1 MGQTMTDRRDYR
13 LSAADGA
20 GLAIH
25 ERGAEDGRPLLLLHG
40 LMSSAHVNWIKYGTA
55 ERLAEAG
62 FRCIMPDLRGHGD
75 SDAPE
80 DPAAYPTDI
89 LVRDN
94 ADIIGQLGLTDYDLC
109 GFSLGARTS
118 VKLVI
123 DGATPR
129 KLVIAGMGLDGLIDW
144 AKRRDYFTGI
154 IDNADTLKRGDPGYM
169 AVQFMRTTGINP
181 QVARMIVRSF
191 GDLDPARLAAI
202 TMPALALAGTEDFD
216 NGAPG
221 PLAEALPQGHVAEIP
236 GNHMSCVTKADFGR
250 AIVNFLRA

>member
-1 MGQTMTDRRDYR
+1 MPDLRTTRI
-13 LSAADGA
+13 A
-20 GLAIH
+20 
-25 ERGAEDGRPLLLLHG
+25 AEDGVELAVHELGDGSARAVVLLHG

-55 ERLAEAG
+55 ARLAEAG

-75 SDAPE
+75 SEAPK

-94 ADIIGQLGLTDYDLC
+94 MGIIAQLGLTDYDLC

-129 KLVIAGMGLDGLIDW
+129 RLVVAGMGLDGLIDW
-144 AKRRDYFTGI
+144 AKRRDHFTGI

-181 QVARMIVRSF
+181 QVARLIVTSF
-191 GDLDPARLAAI
+191 GDLDPARLADIA
-202 TMPALALAGTEDFD
+202 MPALVLAGVEDLD

-221 PLAEALPQGHVAEIP
+221 PLAEALPQGSFAEIP
-236 GNHMSCVTKADFGR
+236 GNHMSCVTKPEFGR
-250 AIVNFLRA
+250 AILNFLRA